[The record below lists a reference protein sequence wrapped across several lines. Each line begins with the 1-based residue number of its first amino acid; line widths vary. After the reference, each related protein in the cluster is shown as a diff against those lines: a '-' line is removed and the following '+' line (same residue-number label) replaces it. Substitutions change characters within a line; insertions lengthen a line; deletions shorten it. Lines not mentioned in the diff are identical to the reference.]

1 MSKHNP
7 SLPREIEVS
16 VGGET
21 IVVRKLPLGR
31 VAQLAQLLDSLPD
44 VITAVTGDDE
54 LVAMFN
60 EAMAGKGE
68 AQDFQALGKA
78 VVTVLPRLLATAQDF
93 VVRLIAVGA
102 ELDRKWV
109 EENVGLDEA
118 LELLVAIFT
127 VNNLSAIQK
136 HGKNLMRLFGLEGKM
151 VARQA
156 TARTTAVVH

>member
-1 MSKHNP
+1 MPKNNP
-7 SLPREIEVS
+7 SLPREIEVQ
-16 VGGET
+16 VAGET
-21 IVVRKLPLGR
+21 ITVRKLPLGR

-44 VITAVTGDDE
+44 IVGQFTADE
-54 LVAMFN
+54 ELAAVFNGAMI
-60 EAMAGKGE
+60 GE
-68 AQDFQALGKA
+68 NQDFQALGKA
-78 VVTVLPRLLATAQDF
+78 VVAALPKLLATAQDF
-93 VVRLIAVGA
+93 VVRLIVVGA